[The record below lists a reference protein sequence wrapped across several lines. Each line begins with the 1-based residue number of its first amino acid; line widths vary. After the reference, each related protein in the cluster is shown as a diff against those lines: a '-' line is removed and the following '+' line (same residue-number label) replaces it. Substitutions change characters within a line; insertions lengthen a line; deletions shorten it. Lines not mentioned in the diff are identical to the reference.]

1 MSRCSVLVVVYLVV
15 YHAVV
20 RSVIFLVAW
29 LDMIHEDVH
38 GFLCG
43 ISRASGVAFDTAAEA
58 FVDWRGDEER

>member
-1 MSRCSVLVVVYLVV
+1 MFRASRRLSGSLPCCRAQRNILGSL
-15 YHAVV
+15 
-20 RSVIFLVAW
+20 

-38 GFLCG
+38 GLLCG